1 MTKQSVSKAPDKANE
16 PDPTLSELF
25 VFGVDERGD
34 QRGGR
39 FMGAT
44 DAVIKA
50 GEDRGYRVVVK
61 PPAAFA
67 KLAMALPT
75 GRVFSSG
82 KVIFPTIRQALY
94 DSLAAAEKMIP
105 QYRDAE
111 SAGIDAAHLNSS
123 DPIPD
128 TCAAEPLPTYPALP
142 VDWDDIDVGDLVL
155 ISGGND
161 TGYWEAIVTRC
172 DQDIL
177 TLRLRDDPKQG
188 TYVRH
193 RLAVGLMNP
202 GSLAEELPFG
212 P

>member
-1 MTKQSVSKAPDKANE
+1 MTKQPVPKAPDRATE

-25 VFGVDERGD
+25 VFGVDERGG

-50 GEDRGYRVVVK
+50 GEDCGYRVIVK
-61 PPAAFA
+61 PPVAFA

-82 KVIFPTIRQALY
+82 KVIFPTIRQTLY
-94 DSLAAAEKMIP
+94 GSLAAAEKMIP

-111 SAGIDAAHLNSS
+111 SVGIDATHLNSS

-128 TCAAEPLPTYPALP
+128 TDAAEPLPTYPALP
-142 VDWDDIDVGDLVL
+142 VDWDDIDVGSLVL

-161 TGYWEAIVTRC
+161 IGWWEAVVTRC

-177 TLRLRDDPKQG
+177 TLRLRDEPKQG
-188 TYVRH
+188 TFVRH
-193 RLAVGLMNP
+193 RLAVGLINP
-202 GSLAEELPFG
+202 GPPFEEPPFG